1 MATARQVSLVANSI
15 FGTDGKILA
24 SGKVYFYKVGTTTL
38 KDVWVDGNKT
48 TVSANPVILDAR
60 GTAEVY
66 GDGEYRVVIKDSS
79 DVPVDEFANFQ
90 FEPVNTTEATLGID
104 ASTYGSDGAA
114 IASAISAASSANK
127 TVFLKTQTW
136 NVTADLTIP
145 TNINLQFIGGAYLNI
160 SSGITVTV
168 SGEIQAPYFN
178 IFQGAGNV
186 SISKINHHIPSVWV
200 SSVTGTVSYTSG
212 TNTHTLYNDV
222 SVADNLAVT
231 GNATVGGTLGVTGV
245 STLSEANIT
254 TLKIGGSA
262 VTSTAAE
269 LNILD
274 GVTST
279 AAELN
284 ILDGVTS
291 TAAELNILDGV
302 TSTAAELNILDGV
315 TSTAAEL
322 NILDGVTST
331 ASELNLNDGSVAE
344 TIVNNKS
351 VVYGSDGQVNAK
363 SIKIQGTEIVDSDK
377 KANFSESVIENATPK
392 TTLKDTGSGTDQ
404 EQSHEFETADGV
416 YASVSGKTTGAGTGR
431 AHIKTKETGDSNLVD
446 RIIASQA
453 GLDVAGSLIS
463 LGQGDAGKIGA
474 WEFSATS
481 GTWYQITNDA
491 SKRFGGLLCV
501 TAWDGSYSASSIW
514 SVFVNNYAPSSTI
527 TKQFSFGSDHIS
539 VTFSNPGSGYGLYI
553 KQTSGSTKTLQA
565 TLIVGGKCFGTI
577 SQY

>member
-1 MATARQVSLVANSI
+1 MATARQVSLVASSV

-66 GDGEYRVVIKDSS
+66 GDGEYKVVIKDSS
-79 DVPVDEFANFQ
+79 DVTVDEFDNFQ

-231 GNATVGGTLGVTGV
+231 GNSTVGGTLGVTGV
-245 STLSEANIT
+245 STLSEADIA

-291 TAAELNILDGV
+291 TA
-302 TSTAAELNILDGV
+302 S
-315 TSTAAEL
+315 EL

-331 ASELNLNDGSVAE
+331 ASELNLNDGSVSE

-416 YASVSGKTTGAGTGR
+416 YASVSGKTTGTGTGR
-431 AHIKTKETGDSNLVD
+431 VHIKTKETGDSDLVD
-446 RIIASQA
+446 RIVASQA

-463 LGQGDAGKIGA
+463 LGQNDAGKIGA

-491 SKRFGGLLCV
+491 SKRFAGLLCV

-565 TLIVGGKCFGTI
+565 TLIVGGKCSGTI

>member
-1 MATARQVSLVANSI
+1 MATARQVSLVASSV

-66 GDGEYRVVIKDSS
+66 GDGEYKVVIKDSS
-79 DVPVDEFANFQ
+79 DVAVDEFDNFQ

-284 ILDGVTS
+284 
-291 TAAELNILDGV
+291 
-302 TSTAAELNILDGV
+302 
-315 TSTAAEL
+315 
-322 NILDGVTST
+322 
-331 ASELNLNDGSVAE
+331 LNDGSVSE

-351 VVYGSDGQVNAK
+351 VVYGADGQVNAK

-377 KANFSESVIENATPK
+377 NFSVEGLVVNKSLTQKLVSKTATYTAADESVILVDSTSGVVTINLPTAASIAGRIYTIKKIDSSVNKVTIDPSGSETMDGE
-392 TTLKDTGSGTDQ
+392 TTLELIGQYGIIKLISDGTNWNSLGYDSGWKDVSSSMVYSAYTNMVISNVVTHIAKFKYVDIGLVELAVHISDYTFGGTAKFGFGGNSDDIPHPATYVRTTCFTN
-404 EQSHEFETADGV
+404 SLNAV
-416 YASVSGKTTGAGTGR
+416 TGAVY
-431 AHIKTKETGDSNLVD
+431 LP
-446 RIIASQA
+446 
-453 GLDVAGSLIS
+453 
-463 LGQGDAGKIGA
+463 
-474 WEFSATS
+474 TS
-481 GTWYQITNDA
+481 GNTFIIETNDQ
-491 SKRFGGLLCV
+491 SNFTLGGLP
-501 TAWDGSYSASSIW
+501 SYSW
-514 SVFVNNYAPSSTI
+514 LT
-527 TKQFSFGSDHIS
+527 SFRVRYEI
-539 VTFSNPGSGYGLYI
+539 
-553 KQTSGSTKTLQA
+553 
-565 TLIVGGKCFGTI
+565 
-577 SQY
+577 